1 MNSKYNEGKTESP
14 RDGQTELISV
24 TYEHSIYLY
33 TSRQRMYGRT
43 SAGLQIN
50 PKQISRVIYCSGM
63 DKATL

>member
-33 TSRQRMYGRT
+33 TPRQ
-43 SAGLQIN
+43 
-50 PKQISRVIYCSGM
+50 GM
-63 DKATL
+63 